1 MKDRFTRISKV
12 DRTRIRKEIRLAI
25 YERDSFT
32 CQFCGQQ
39 CSHEVLT
46 IDHIIP
52 LARGGVDEA
61 TNYVT
66 ACYDCNQKKADLP
79 IHVFALRIKIDVS
92 DIPVTG
98 DPIIDNHDL
107 PLQLRLL
114 RKRVYDKARTNEVRI
129 RGKQFQ
135 KKIEKTFRRD
145 FWATEDG
152 KRLENE
158 FPNLPGHVRI
168 MLPEIRSIA
177 QSEREAI
184 ILVELAKSAKTRN
197 LIGSLLN
204 KGMDVEQVLNN
215 YRSRSA
221 DPSMSKKIDQAL
233 ARLEKTKQQTEHDG
247 IL

>member
-1 MKDRFTRISKV
+1 
-12 DRTRIRKEIRLAI
+12 
-25 YERDSFT
+25 
-32 CQFCGQQ
+32 
-39 CSHEVLT
+39 LT

-52 LARGGVDEA
+52 LARGGVDEI

-66 ACYDCNQKKADLP
+66 ACFECNQKKADLP
-79 IHVFALRIKIDVS
+79 IHVFARGIQIDVS
-92 DIPVTG
+92 EIPVTG

-107 PLQLRLL
+107 PVQLRQL
-114 RKRVYDKARTNEVRI
+114 RKKVYDKARMEEVRI

-152 KRLENE
+152 KRLESE

-177 QSEREAI
+177 QSERDA
-184 ILVELAKSAKTRN
+184 LLLLELAKSAKTRN

-204 KGMDVEQVLNN
+204 KGTDVEKVLMN
-215 YRSRSA
+215 YRSRSS
-221 DPSMSKKIDQAL
+221 DPAMSKKIDQAL
-233 ARLEKTKQQTEHDG
+233 ARLEKKQPETEQDAPSNG
-247 IL
+247 G